1 MSAAGRPARRLRRS
15 VSLLVPPISVSPQ
28 VRQSVSEW
36 MLSVGRSQSARPTL
50 TAHRTCNGRSII
62 IWDTQIL
69 ACRIQLAVSGV
80 RAADCGDGMGGP
92 QVATQTLGES
102 EMPELKSQFK
112 SFLGGTAASS
122 APPRLHGAQS
132 QSPQISNNKSHNY
145 GEAAVHCVPSR
156 SHSLPSVSRSS
167 LLPGS
172 QTKTKER
179 RLETA
184 MQFGYEIF

>member
-1 MSAAGRPARRLRRS
+1 
-15 VSLLVPPISVSPQ
+15 LV
-28 VRQSVSEW
+28 
-36 MLSVGRSQSARPTL
+36 RSQSARPTL

-156 SHSLPSVSRSS
+156 SHSLPSVRPALVFCLAAKRRRRSEGSR
-167 LLPGS
+167 
-172 QTKTKER
+172 R
-179 RLETA
+179 RCNSD
-184 MQFGYEIF
+184 MKYFS